1 MTKEIE
7 YRRISKKL
15 EWLSIAYLVSL
26 VVFLFMVYHWMGG
39 LIIWISIYFFGIPL
53 MYILL
58 PYLGLLMF
66 MLRSKVR
73 IVLSFL
79 ISLTP
84 LYYLIPALQ
93 SFPFTVQTTAAG
105 HIDSIS
111 VPLTIGILFSACL
124 FFLISMISLWYCL
137 KAYRLKIHIT

>member
-15 EWLSIAYLVSL
+15 EWLSIVYLVSL

-39 LIIWISIYFFGIPL
+39 LIIWISIYFLGLPL
-53 MYILL
+53 LYVCL
-58 PYLGLLMF
+58 PFLGLLMF
-66 MLRSKVR
+66 MRRGKVR

-79 ISLTP
+79 TSLTP

-105 HIDSIS
+105 HINSIS
-111 VPLTIGILFSACL
+111 VPLTIGILLSASI
-124 FFLISMISLWYCL
+124 FLLVSIISFWYCL
-137 KAYRLKIHIT
+137 RAYCLKV